1 MDLSGI
7 MAAQVR
13 GAQGEHYQF
22 TTVGDRLSKM
32 ESAVDDA
39 VTSGTLSGDQAKEM
53 KKELDDITKILTHNS
68 HKQNGSNSQT
78 ESSTQLP
85 ANDREKIR
93 SHLHDLEKQLFAALN
108 PQGAT
113 DVTAAAARRAKVEVN
128 GDLFKAMD
136 TNRDGKIGRDELTSY
151 VNKTADFYGRKGS
164 LTINVSI
171 TQSQFTTTT

>member
-1 MDLSGI
+1 MTI
-7 MAAQVR
+7 
-13 GAQGEHYQF
+13 
-22 TTVGDRLSKM
+22 GDRLRKM

-39 VTSGTLSGDQAKEM
+39 VRSGTLSGDQAIQM
-53 KKELDDITKILTHNS
+53 KKELDDITKILTHHS
-68 HKQNGSNSQT
+68 HKQNGSNNQAG
-78 ESSTQLP
+78 SSTQLP

-93 SHLHDLEKQLFAALN
+93 SHLQDLAKQLFAALN

-113 DVTAAAARRAKVEVN
+113 DVDAAAARRAKVEVN
-128 GDLFKAMD
+128 EDLFKAMD

-164 LTINVSI
+164 MTINVSI